1 MNKFIKLHYKLN
13 DEHGNS
19 TTRPV
24 WFNVNHIVKMKQA
37 TYNNLTAMHTS
48 DGVYLEVVET
58 PEEVIN
64 LIHKANG

>member
-1 MNKFIKLHYKLN
+1 MNKFIELHYKLT
-13 DEHGNS
+13 DENGHP

-24 WFNVNHIVKMKQA
+24 WFNVNHIVKIKQA

-48 DGVYLEVVET
+48 DGIYLEVVET

-64 LIHKANG
+64 LIYK